1 MGRPGWREAHRHME
15 VHGEI
20 DELELD
26 IFTDGLNQQV
36 YEIGN
41 FISPRVASS
50 RATEGAK
57 PSTPA
62 STSPPPPLL
71 SVIPRN
77 GRQDHT
83 PLVKGT
89 AGLRRLW
96 PWQMAGGQCMAV

>member
-1 MGRPGWREAHRHME
+1 MGRPGWREAHHRME

-20 DELELD
+20 DKLEPD

-50 RATEGAK
+50 RATKGAK

-62 STSPPPPLL
+62 STSPPSLYSPSSPE
-71 SVIPRN
+71 
-77 GRQDHT
+77 
-83 PLVKGT
+83 
-89 AGLRRLW
+89 
-96 PWQMAGGQCMAV
+96 MAVKIIHHR